1 MRWLG
6 FLFIALV
13 VGICVQDVRSQQ
25 RDDVTAQTRKAV
37 KAALDFLAK
46 QQNAD
51 GSFGSNYQLASSSLA
66 GLAFLGYG
74 SNYNHGPYRAQIQKL
89 VEYILKIQDAQGY
102 FDDGQSRMH
111 GHGYATLFLAM
122 AYGAMPP
129 EKRKQ
134 VKKALQKAVRITVRS
149 QSREGGWYYYP
160 AHTGFGLGD
169 EGSVTV
175 TQVQALR
182 ACRDAGIHVPKRVID
197 RGQRYIKNSTTPAGT
212 RYRIHGGRTTVTL
225 TAAGVAVMNAYGVYD
240 PKKCV
245 QLQWGLDVLKRAI
258 KSCLNRGAAAM
269 DAVSWPWYGNL
280 YLAQACWQAGDEM
293 WKLYYPTTYKRLLS
307 TQNTD
312 GSWSRAR
319 GRWGMAYGAVF
330 GTAIAALILEV
341 PMGYLPLFQ
350 RAQQQR

>member
-1 MRWLG
+1 MRWIG
-6 FLFIALV
+6 FLFIGLV
-13 VGICVQDVRSQQ
+13 IVICVQDVRSQQ
-25 RDDVTAQTRKAV
+25 RGDVTVQTRRAV

-51 GSFGSNYQLASSSLA
+51 GSFGANYQLASSALA

-102 FDDGQSRMH
+102 FDDGQCRMH

-122 AYGAMPP
+122 AYGSMPY

-134 VKKALQKAVRITVRS
+134 VKKALQKAVRITARS

-160 AHTGFGLGD
+160 AHERFPSQD

-182 ACRDAGIHVPKRVID
+182 ACRDAGIYVSKSIID
-197 RGQRYIKNSTTPAGT
+197 RGQRYIKRSTTSSGT
-212 RYRIHGGRTTVTL
+212 RYHIHGGRTTVTL

-240 PKKCV
+240 PRTCI
-245 QLQWGLDVLKRAI
+245 QLKWGLDVLKRAI
-258 KSCLNRGAAAM
+258 KSRLSRGGVAM
-269 DAVSWPWYGNL
+269 SAVNWPWYGNL
-280 YLAQACWQAGDEM
+280 YLSQACWQAGDEM

-312 GSWSRAR
+312 GSWTRTR
-319 GRWGMAYGAVF
+319 GGRAYGAVF
-330 GTAIAALILEV
+330 STAIAALILEV

-350 RAQQQR
+350 RAQEPR

>member
-6 FLFIALV
+6 FLFVALM

-25 RDDVTAQTRKAV
+25 RGDVTAQTRKAV

-51 GSFGSNYQLASSSLA
+51 GSFGSNYQLASSGLA

-102 FDDGQSRMH
+102 FDDGQCRMH

-122 AYGAMPP
+122 AYGSMPP

-160 AHTGFGLGD
+160 AHTGFGSGD

-225 TAAGVAVMNAYGVYD
+225 TAAGVAVMNAYGVYN

-269 DAVSWPWYGNL
+269 DAVRWPWYGNL